1 MAVAPVLRTEGL
13 TKRFGRFTAVD
24 GISLEVHEGD
34 RYGFLGLNGAGKTTT
49 MRMLLGLV
57 RPSSGRVEIFGK
69 DLREDFIGI
78 MKGVGC
84 LVELPAYYP
93 YLSGWM
99 NLEILRRVT
108 GGIPEAR
115 IGEVLERVGLGTR
128 MRDPVRTYSQGMR
141 QRLGIAMALLPRPR
155 LILLDEPTNG
165 LDPHGIL
172 QIREVLQDLN
182 RREGTTLVI
191 SSHLLHEI
199 ELTCSKVAIL
209 KQGRLVLQ
217 DTLDRVLDRTVSGV
231 RVLVEPSARA
241 AELLRAQSWVREVA
255 EEPSGGLRV
264 ACEPARFAEVNA
276 LLTGAGLP
284 VRELSPVRQTLEEFF
299 LSQ

>member
-1 MAVAPVLRTEGL
+1 L

-57 RPSSGRVEIFGK
+57 RPTSGKVEIFGK

-78 MKGVGC
+78 MTGVGC

-115 IGEVLERVGLGTR
+115 IGEVLERVGLGSR

-165 LDPHGIL
+165 LDPQGIL

-231 RVLVEPSARA
+231 LVRVETAARA
-241 AELLRAQSWVREVA
+241 AELLRGQPWVREVA
-255 EEPSGGLRV
+255 EETGGGLRV

-276 LLTGAGLP
+276 LLTGAGLS